1 MKRTKQAFDT
11 WCERRTENQT
21 PVSVTT
27 EEERMFSTGNKNLV
41 VYFERKNKEQKDKN
55 VHKRVNGSGT
65 QRLTAGV
72 ARACF
77 L

>member
-1 MKRTKQAFDT
+1 VVVEVLAPRMCWTRKGGEGGDT
-11 WCERRTENQT
+11 
-21 PVSVTT
+21 VMLVGV
-27 EEERMFSTGNKNLV
+27 EERMFSTGNRNLI
-41 VYFERKNKEQKDKN
+41 YFERKNKEQKDKN

-65 QRLTAGV
+65 QRLTASV

>member
-1 MKRTKQAFDT
+1 M
-11 WCERRTENQT
+11 ERGSRLEAG
-21 PVSVTT
+21 